1 MMNSDLHAD
10 AIVFDAGA
18 PLLRDHQFIENYL
31 DGGVDVLMPTVATND
46 TSTQALRTIATWHK
60 RVR

>member
-10 AIVFDAGA
+10 AMVFDAAA
-18 PLLRDHQFIENYL
+18 PLLSHNRFIENYL